1 MKKNILLYALLGLM
15 AVVTS
20 CSKTDETEK
29 PTIPAA
35 DLAVWNKVQ
44 AFKARM
50 ANPLKDGDP
59 LTVDSAVWYIET
71 TLNCTY
77 GDASY
82 EFTDMHTDSAFTTLP
97 VENGQVDM
105 VAVTVAYNQL
115 LDSIR
120 QHYYGLAATDKQF
133 VFANVELIPTG
144 LKTSEVTLKVTSGVG
159 EASSVSPANFGPG
172 DDWMWGLFN
181 GKCDGSYYNLSDAA
195 EQIETKIKLVKAIP
209 INYYYVDIE
218 SLYEIPPFGFPNPN
232 YPTDPHPFLLF
243 YSQYTTCISWEEMN
257 YYLGSTKYVI
267 NTNTPNGL
275 QPIGKSWVNF
285 NLVGELI
292 VSSGSHIHLISSI
305 EYGFLTQRPPDSNED
320 L

>member
-1 MKKNILLYALLGLM
+1 M

-144 LKTSEVTLKVTSGVG
+144 LKTSEVRI
-159 EASSVSPANFGPG
+159 EAANSADNQCVF
-172 DDWMWGLFN
+172 
-181 GKCDGSYYNLSDAA
+181 
-195 EQIETKIKLVKAIP
+195 
-209 INYYYVDIE
+209 
-218 SLYEIPPFGFPNPN
+218 
-232 YPTDPHPFLLF
+232 FL
-243 YSQYTTCISWEEMN
+243 THE
-257 YYLGSTKYVI
+257 YYLA
-267 NTNTPNGL
+267 
-275 QPIGKSWVNF
+275 
-285 NLVGELI
+285 
-292 VSSGSHIHLISSI
+292 
-305 EYGFLTQRPPDSNED
+305 
-320 L
+320 